1 MRVKMKEITGNLW
14 DYVNDGYIV
23 ITTNGALN
31 SRGECVMGRGT
42 ALQAKNRY
50 PGLARR
56 IGQMIEKY
64 GNHVHLFQMDTDQG
78 EMLITFPVKHHWSER
93 ANHELIARSADELRV
108 LANKTHAT
116 KIFLPRPG
124 CGNGCLKWDNVKPLL
139 KCLDD
144 RFTIVE
150 RHP

>member
-1 MRVKMKEITGNLW
+1 MKEITGNLW
-14 DYVNDGYIV
+14 DYVNEGYIV

-42 ALQAKNRY
+42 AAQAKNRY

-56 IGQMIEKY
+56 IGKMIESY
-64 GNHVHLFQMDTDQG
+64 GNHVHLFQMDTEEG
-78 EMLITFPVKHHWSER
+78 EMLVTFPVKHHWDE
-93 ANHELIARSADELRV
+93 SADAVLIGRSVVELKNLVQR
-108 LANKTHAT
+108 THAN

-124 CGNGCLKWDNVKPLL
+124 CGNGGLSWNTVGPFLRDM
-139 KCLDD
+139 LDD
-144 RFTIVE
+144 RFTVVE